1 MSNYGLILSI
11 LKNFNFYYKYQLDLR
26 GYYKQLMVNETTRK
40 IFTKISN
47 NVLLSRRLSNSE
59 KIPSVSQE
67 SYRSKILNLL
77 IHKCFLSCPLMNS
90 LSDVNVTYFISNIY
104 SSFMLTGPGKEIIFY
119 SYVTSNGIQVA
130 QIRDGQH
137 VTTILYSKDNVLKEY
152 LKKVNLS
159 DIDKL
164 SNKLS
169 DDILLYFMH
178 INYKTVV
185 DDYDYKRFCYSI
197 LGIRSESQVNNIY
210 ISKNPIFDEDSIK
223 YMEMIQH
230 CLIYS
235 IADKCFRDKEER
247 FYRPPEIGRKYDSV
261 YRDKFNNRLQYDEK
275 LEREFKSKYLILQN
289 NIFYHRN
296 YIHDIYHYIILKSL
310 FRCQI
315 YKDDTATILKEFS
328 KTGSFNNLET
338 IGYVYEPKR
347 FNFDKMFSNN
357 EEFSIGER

>member
-1 MSNYGLILSI
+1 MAS
-11 LKNFNFYYKYQLDLR
+11 
-26 GYYKQLMVNETTRK
+26 ETTRK

-47 NVLLSRRLSNSE
+47 NVLLSRRLSSRE
-59 KIPSVSQE
+59 RFPSVNQE

-77 IHKCFLSCPLMNS
+77 IHKCFLSSPVMNS
-90 LSDVNVTYFISNIY
+90 ISDVNVAYFNSNIY

-119 SYVTSNGIQVA
+119 SYVTANGIQVA
-130 QIRDGQH
+130 QIRNNQH
-137 VTTILYSKDNVLKEY
+137 ITTILYTKDNVFKEY
-152 LKKVNLS
+152 LNEVDLS
-159 DIDKL
+159 GIDKL

-178 INYKTVV
+178 INYKTTL
-185 DDYDYKRFCYSI
+185 DDYDYKRFCHLI
-197 LGIRSESQVNNIY
+197 LGIRAESEVSNIY

-235 IADKCFRDKEER
+235 IADKMFRDRHDR
-247 FYRPPEIGRKYDSV
+247 FYRPPEIGREYDSV
-261 YRDKFNNRLQYDEK
+261 FHDKFNNRLQYDEK
-275 LEREFKSKYLILQN
+275 LEQEFKSKYLILQN

-296 YIHDIYHYIILKSL
+296 YIHDVYHYIILKSL
-310 FRCQI
+310 FKCQI
-315 YKDDTATILKEFS
+315 YKDSAATILKEFS

-357 EEFSIGER
+357 EEFLIGER